1 MPDLYLV
8 GVDGSEGSRR
18 ALRFAA
24 ERARLAGAE
33 LLLVHVIDWSPY
45 AVLPPQDLA
54 DRHHQREEEVANATR
69 GILEPLLAEAGSL
82 QVEAEALAR
91 HGHAGATLAEI
102 ADERGAKQIFVGRR
116 GVSKVKALLFGSV
129 SVGLVQV
136 STVPVTVVP

>member
-1 MPDLYLV
+1 VALACGLE
-8 GVDGSEGSRR
+8 DGP
-18 ALRFAA
+18 AL
-24 ERARLAGAE
+24 
-33 LLLVHVIDWSPY
+33 
-45 AVLPPQDLA
+45 
-54 DRHHQREEEVANATR
+54 
-69 GILEPLLAEAGSL
+69 PLLSGE

>member
-1 MPDLYLV
+1 VPKALAAPEVLAAV
-8 GVDGSEGSRR
+8 RTSGGRGVTVS
-18 ALRFAA
+18 
-24 ERARLAGAE
+24 
-33 LLLVHVIDWSPY
+33 
-45 AVLPPQDLA
+45 
-54 DRHHQREEEVANATR
+54 EEEIADATR
-69 GILEPLLAEAGSL
+69 GILEPLVAEARAQ
-82 QVEAEALAR
+82 QVEADALAR

>member
-1 MPDLYLV
+1 MADLYLV

-18 ALRFAA
+18 ALDFAA
-24 ERARLAGAE
+24 ERARLAGAK
-33 LLLVHVIDWSPY
+33 LLLAHVIDWSPY

-54 DRHHQREEEVANATR
+54 QRHHQREEEIANATR
-69 GILEPLLAEAGSL
+69 VILEPLLAQARAL

-91 HGHAGATLAEI
+91 HGHAGGTLAEI